1 MRVSASAPGR
11 VNLIGE
17 HTDYNAGFVLP
28 FALPFRTTV
37 TATPTGLDEWTVT
50 SDWSPGG
57 VTRFDRPQAAP
68 GSASWVDYV
77 RGVIWSLQEE
87 GHEIPCA
94 DLHISSDVPVGSG
107 LSSSAALECAVL
119 TALVELGGLDIPTE
133 DLPRIAQRAENDF
146 VGVPCG
152 IMDQSASILAR
163 AGHALLLDCRTLET
177 EHIPFDATILV
188 IDTKAP
194 HRLVDGEYA
203 QRRATCEAAAR
214 ELLVPALRDA
224 DLSDVDRLSDPV
236 MRRRARHVVSE
247 NARVLETVA
256 LLAAGR
262 VHEIGPLMTDSH
274 TSLKN
279 DFEVTVP
286 ELDVAVAA
294 ALEAGAYGARMT
306 GGGFGGCVIALVE
319 PRDVAFVTESVESAF
334 ARSKFTPP
342 HAFVAAPSAGAHLE
356 K

>member
-1 MRVSASAPGR
+1 MRVTASAPGR

-37 TATPTGLDEWTVT
+37 TGVRSRRQQWTVT
-50 SDWSPGG
+50 SAW
-57 VTRFDRPQAAP
+57 AP
-68 GSASWVDYV
+68 GQSTSFGRPESAPGAATWVDYV
-77 RGVIWSLQEE
+77 RGVVWALLDE
-87 GHEIPCA
+87 GHEVPGA
-94 DLHISSDVPVGSG
+94 DLHITSDVPVGSG

-119 TALVELGGLDIPTE
+119 TALIELGDLDIPVA
-133 DLPRIAQRAENDF
+133 DRPAIAQRAENAF

-152 IMDQSASILAR
+152 IMDQSASILSE

-224 DLSDVDRLSDPV
+224 DLSDVDRLADPV
-236 MRRRARHVVSE
+236 TRRRARHVVTE

-256 LLAAGR
+256 LLAAGK
-262 VHEIGPLMTDSH
+262 VTDIGPLMTDSH

-286 ELDVAVAA
+286 ELDIAVAA
-294 ALEAGAYGARMT
+294 ALEAGAHGARMT

-334 ARSKFTPP
+334 ARGRFTPP
-342 HAFVAAPSAGAHLE
+342 SCFVAAPSAGAHLE
-356 K
+356 